1 MSVEKDITM
10 DNANVTEDDFDALL
24 NASSLG
30 APHVLAETE
39 PIPVEFRRRLAQAAA
54 AHPNASDNDAPGREV
69 ARHAQAKRAMSV
81 SVDIEAYAAQ
91 QPAGRTGGESAPLA
105 VLWGSVGSGKSAV
118 LAALIASFAK
128 TQRLLVISPHAR
140 MMSAERPRD
149 AMHALLTLSGSV
161 YGPGLAAAMATACQR
176 ADHHRDVQ
184 DTPRLADYLI
194 RCTHLDPTRC
204 AGESMASSPSVR
216 QWHTARMTE
225 LLTFVCD
232 SAEPAPGRSHRH
244 QAVQTA
250 VQAVARAWTHRASD
264 TLRMPPRLWPS
275 IDHKADGDT
284 PLAALA
290 QLRRHMGKVGQQ
302 SDTSGMPP
310 CAGPATYL
318 RVHTPRLE
326 WPQRLL
332 LASHLPTLWAPPGA
346 PPTPTTD
353 GALRAGTPAGPD
365 AQKPA
370 DCGTPTV
377 WAEEDEQGPAL
388 HACLQMA
395 FHEEEG
401 GKGAS
406 FPTRLTY
413 RLRDPYAVEAAFH
426 TDDDEPVVWVFA
438 RDLLIEGL
446 SGSAGEGDVVV
457 WNAEES
463 QEQGQRTYIR
473 LNSPEGT
480 ALLSAR
486 HEQLKRYL
494 ERTQHLCSLGME
506 HLHAGA
512 ALDAFEGELSELT
525 CRGFGD

>member
-1 MSVEKDITM
+1 MSVEKDIAM

-54 AHPNASDNDAPGREV
+54 AHSNASDNDAPGREV
-69 ARHAQAKRAMSV
+69 ASHAQVHRAMSV
-81 SVDIEAYAAQ
+81 STDIEAYAAQ
-91 QPAGRTGGESAPLA
+91 QPAGRTSGKSAPLT
-105 VLWGSVGSGKSAV
+105 VLWGSAGSGKSAV

-149 AMHALLTLSGSV
+149 AMHALLALSASV
-161 YGPGLAAAMATACQR
+161 SGPGLASAMATVCQR
-176 ADHHRDVQ
+176 ADHHRDAQ
-184 DTPRLADYLI
+184 DTARLADFI
-194 RCTHLDPTRC
+194 SCTHLDPTRC
-204 AGESMASSPSVR
+204 AGESMASSSPER
-216 QWHTARMTE
+216 PWHTARMTE
-225 LLTFVCD
+225 LLASGCD
-232 SAEPAPGRSHRH
+232 PAEPAPGRSHRH
-244 QAVQTA
+244 QVVQTA
-250 VQAVARAWTHRASD
+250 VQAVARAWAYRAAD
-264 TLRMPPRLWPS
+264 TLCVPLRLSSS
-275 IDHKADGDT
+275 IDRTADGDT
-284 PLAALA
+284 LLAALT

-310 CAGPATYL
+310 CAGPAAYL

-346 PPTPTTD
+346 PPTPSAD
-353 GALRAGTPAGPD
+353 GALQAGTPAGPD

-395 FHEEEG
+395 FDEEEG
-401 GKGAS
+401 ATGAS

-413 RLRDPYAVEAAFH
+413 RLRDPYAVEASFH
-426 TDDDEPVVWVFA
+426 ADDDEPVVWVFA

-457 WNAEES
+457 WTAEES
-463 QEQGQRTYIR
+463 QEQEQRTYIR

-494 ERTQHLCSLGME
+494 ERTQHLCTPGME

-512 ALDAFEGELSELT
+512 ALDAFERELGELT
-525 CRGFGD
+525 CRRFGD